1 MSGLQTSK
9 HKVTI
14 QVAERQI
21 KFLENRA
28 KELGLSSKADLIKW
42 YIVSDMAKTTVDK
55 SKQDNVEKK
64 RISLEGI
71 ISDGRV
77 TDEDIK
83 EVEKEWEI
91 PELQ

>member
-1 MSGLQTSK
+1 MSKLQTTK

-14 QVAERQI
+14 QVVERQI
-21 KFLENRA
+21 KFLENRS
-28 KELGLSSKADLIKW
+28 KELGLSSKADLIKY
-42 YIVSDMAKTTVDK
+42 YIVSDMAKATVDEH
-55 SKQDNVEKK
+55 KQDNFDKK

-77 TDEDIK
+77 TEEDIE

-91 PELQ
+91 PELR

>member
-1 MSGLQTSK
+1 MSRTQTLK

-14 QVAERQI
+14 QIPNPQL

-28 KELGLSSKADLIKW
+28 NELGLSSKAELIRW
-42 YIVSDMAKTTVDK
+42 YIVSDMAKTTIDEH
-55 SKQDNVEKK
+55 KQHGSEKK
-64 RISLEGI
+64 RIFLEGI

-83 EVEKEWEI
+83 EVEQEWEI
-91 PELQ
+91 TELQ